1 MAIKLGV
8 YNEQS
13 TGIVEVDFSDSTGA
27 AATPKLASWTLKDE
41 DGAIIN
47 GRDAVN
53 IDTPKATET
62 VVLTGLDLAL
72 PDPKKPY
79 RYLLIEAVYDSVL
92 YGNDLNLREEGKLK
106 IVDLKAKV

>member
-1 MAIKLGV
+1 MTIKLDAPT
-8 YNEQS
+8 EQS
-13 TGIVEVDFSDSTGA
+13 TYVVTVAFFDSAGA
-27 AATPKLASWTLKDE
+27 AVTPKLASWTLKDQ

-92 YGNDLNLREEGKLK
+92 YGNDLNLREEGKFK
-106 IVDLKAKV
+106 IANLEAKE